1 MWPSDRAPSNNL
13 LESQKRLWDPIV
25 AGLWDLHFN
34 AAIRRPCGIQSI
46 DADRP
51 LTVEEPRG
59 PRHIGRA
66 ACGLRRVDFRVDT
79 SKFACFEI
87 LLAFLG
93 RNLRPEELHDLVDN
107 ELPRSLP
114 VVEIAAVGARDIPVA
129 SDDIPETEEDRRGRS
144 RVAALTHGHLSS
156 IGLPE
161 LREVRR
167 TGTFAVIET
176 GSPGDQGRV
185 ALTIGHS

>member
-1 MWPSDRAPSNNL
+1 
-13 LESQKRLWDPIV
+13 
-25 AGLWDLHFN
+25 
-34 AAIRRPCGIQSI
+34 
-46 DADRP
+46 
-51 LTVEEPRG
+51 
-59 PRHIGRA
+59 IGGA

-144 RVAALTHGHLSS
+144 RVAAVTHCHLPS
-156 IGLPE
+156 IGLSAPG
-161 LREVRR
+161 VARR
-167 TGTFAVIET
+167 SGTF
-176 GSPGDQGRV
+176 
-185 ALTIGHS
+185 

>member
-1 MWPSDRAPSNNL
+1 MPTVPSPSKN
-13 LESQKRLWDPIV
+13 P
-25 AGLWDLHFN
+25 
-34 AAIRRPCGIQSI
+34 AAHATSVGPPVVCGV
-46 DADRP
+46 
-51 LTVEEPRG
+51 LTSG
-59 PRHIGRA
+59 S
-66 ACGLRRVDFRVDT
+66 

-114 VVEIAAVGARDIPVA
+114 VVEIAAVAARDIPVA